1 MQNKISFILG
11 GSIALILLGLYVFTL
26 GKMGFSVLEHCK
38 GVETCEVDGYV
49 GPSTLFNYIATTIG
63 GLISAL
69 VIAHLGAS
77 RAGGNGDGL
86 MLLTTEDGKLPRLM
100 TILTIV
106 YLVTWIVMGVFSLYV
121 GALNHPDINPHVT
134 DFGMIWLG
142 LAVSAA
148 YAYFQINQKP
158 SNS

>member
-1 MQNKISFILG
+1 
-11 GSIALILLGLYVFTL
+11 
-26 GKMGFSVLEHCK
+26 MGVSVLEHCK

-86 MLLTTEDGKLPRLM
+86 MLLTTGDGKLPRLM

-106 YLVTWIVMGVFSLYV
+106 YLVTWILMGVFSLYV

-158 SNS
+158 SDS